1 MKTVAHD
8 VCPHAAGGA
17 ELGYLFKQ
25 VIVAVEEEGES
36 PCKSVY
42 IESSIQGGL
51 YVTNCIGKRESH
63 LLDSRRACLAYMIA
77 TDADRIPAGHMRS
90 AVTEHIGDDAH
101 RMLRRGE
108 GSFLRAGLFL
118 RPRFA
123 SAAQRSAIT
132 ALFFCHI

>member
-8 VCPHAAGGA
+8 VRPHAAGGA
-17 ELGYLFKQ
+17 ELGNLFKQ

-51 YVTNCIGKRESH
+51 YVTNGIGKRESH

-77 TDADRIPAGHMRS
+77 TDADRIPAVQMRS

-101 RMLRRGE
+101 RMLRPVVG
-108 GSFLRAGLFL
+108 GCAGLCVVRHIL
-118 RPRFA
+118 
-123 SAAQRSAIT
+123 
-132 ALFFCHI
+132 CHLSGTL